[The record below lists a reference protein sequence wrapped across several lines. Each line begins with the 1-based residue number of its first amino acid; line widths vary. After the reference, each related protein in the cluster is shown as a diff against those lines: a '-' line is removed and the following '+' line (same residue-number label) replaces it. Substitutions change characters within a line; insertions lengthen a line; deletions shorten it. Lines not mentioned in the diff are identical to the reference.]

1 MGGDRFFLK
10 LMFSPKTPL
19 KIKRLFQGQ
28 NFLIYARSATMP
40 VLQSA
45 GQLYKMLP
53 DGQPY
58 TFWIVLCHGNDGL
71 LRAGKPQSLVR
82 ARFRWNLHTGI
93 NLWVP
98 ARRMAVWHC

>member
-1 MGGDRFFLK
+1 
-10 LMFSPKTPL
+10 
-19 KIKRLFQGQ
+19 
-28 NFLIYARSATMP
+28 MP

-82 ARFRWNLHTGI
+82 ARFRWNLRTGI

-98 ARRMAVWHC
+98 ARRMAVWHR